1 VRNGVIRRIDK
12 AISLIKQFALSE
24 GIKLTAQ
31 SLTKFVNPQLSLFAK
46 RPSQFTGKEDLQG
59 WTNFM
64 VGRLTYLRGKI
75 LDTKICRPPPA
86 PPPPPTEVKPQ
97 CEQPLPATAQGLKTE
112 LDTLFVKVKK
122 TQIFVESTSQ
132 FDLEKAINQLEEEN
146 RQRAWLIKKVE
157 ENPGGEH
164 TPENV
169 HPATF
174 LEELKEAQK
183 QTTEDIE
190 ILKRMLE
197 LRRKLDDLS
206 YAPCPATGLYAGL
219 EGWGRLHTTERN
231 ADTDEIPNE
240 FTDNGDPLGGGIVLG
255 YNFRPWHDSIVVGP
269 FGSFDWL
276 DQTVNHTFPGGS
288 FLGTRSNWIATVG
301 GKAGVA
307 TTSGVFFY
315 GLAGRPG

>member
-1 VRNGVIRRIDK
+1 LLTFVTATALLLLACPAAFAQNVPRNFDEEYALYNETVRDIIETGKNNQKCFTEEVRNGLIRRIDK

-46 RPSQFTGKEDLQG
+46 RPSRFTGKEDLQG

-97 CEQPLPATAQGLKTE
+97 CEQPLPTTAQGLKTE
-112 LDTLFVKVKK
+112 L
-122 TQIFVESTSQ
+122 EG
-132 FDLEKAINQLEEEN
+132 
-146 RQRAWLIKKVE
+146 IK
-157 ENPGGEH
+157 NW
-164 TPENV
+164 
-169 HPATF
+169 
-174 LEELKEAQK
+174 
-183 QTTEDIE
+183 
-190 ILKRMLE
+190 
-197 LRRKLDDLS
+197 
-206 YAPCPATGLYAGL
+206 GL
-219 EGWGRLHTTERN
+219 LHTTERN
-231 ADTDEIPNE
+231 ADTDEITNE